1 MRPEKIRSFE
11 IGINHRFTAKLSAAI
26 NYLDNNLTD
35 IIFPTGEVI
44 IPTYPP
50 QLENSGKVNAQG
62 IEAEFKANFEK
73 NTYAYFNYSY
83 AKAKDELTGEVIPN
97 VANNLFNFGLN
108 VGTWKYLNAN
118 LDVNYVGE
126 RKRGNQILPL
136 FGIPDPRDPIKAYSL
151 FDLTLRGQ
159 NFWKNT
165 EIILSVHNLLNTEYS
180 DPENKELYTMI
191 SHGKGGRFWVRSS
204 SNSKVETRI

>member
-1 MRPEKIRSFE
+1 LRPEKIRSFE
-11 IGINHRFTAKLSAAI
+11 IGINHRFTAKLSVTI

-50 QLENSGKVNAQG
+50 QLENSGKINAQG

-83 AKAKDELTGEVIPN
+83 ARAKDEITGEVIPN
-97 VANNLFNFGLN
+97 VANDLFNFGLN

-118 LDVNYVGE
+118 LNVNYVGE
-126 RKRGNQILPL
+126 RKRGLL
-136 FGIPDPRDPIKAYSL
+136 MGFPDPRSPIKAYSL
-151 FDLTLRGQ
+151 FDLTLRAQ

-165 EIILSVHNLLNTEYS
+165 EIILSIHNLANTQYS
-180 DPENKELYTMI
+180 DPDESGIIYYDFPRE
-191 SHGKGGRFWVRSS
+191 GKQILG
-204 SNSKVETRI
+204 KVIFKF

>member
-1 MRPEKIRSFE
+1 M
-11 IGINHRFTAKLSAAI
+11 L
-26 NYLDNNLTD
+26 
-35 IIFPTGEVI
+35 
-44 IPTYPP
+44 
-50 QLENSGKVNAQG
+50 QG

-73 NTYAYFNYSY
+73 NTYAYFNYSC

-118 LDVNYVGE
+118 INVNYVGE

-180 DPENKELYTMI
+180 DPEEQGIIYYDFPREGRQIL
-191 SHGKGGRFWVRSS
+191 GKVIF
-204 SNSKVETRI
+204 KF